1 MADKGLPASSI
12 FSNGSFFFA
21 RGLNPPPGGGSLRQ
35 TMIQAS
41 CPHSGP
47 GRPAARA
54 SHHRPQTRPPA
65 HRAPEPRPRIAP
77 PFDVF
82 LPLIGLH
89 DRNHSP
95 ISNAGGGGIGGA
107 KFGCEN
113 FYTRKTCQMLPPFL
127 KDLYQIFPHPN
138 FPRPNCLIHIFFT
151 GRYLIEK

>member
-21 RGLNPPPGGGSLRQ
+21 RGLNPPPRGGVVKTDNDPSLLPAQRSRPSRGPCLSSPS
-35 TMIQAS
+35 ANPS
-41 CPHSGP
+41 PGPSGP
-47 GRPAARA
+47 GAAA
-54 SHHRPQTRPPA
+54 SNRSPLRCLFA
-65 HRAPEPRPRIAP
+65 IDRIARSQSLTH
-77 PFDVF
+77 FKC
-82 LPLIGLH
+82 
-89 DRNHSP
+89 R
-95 ISNAGGGGIGGA
+95 GGGIGGA